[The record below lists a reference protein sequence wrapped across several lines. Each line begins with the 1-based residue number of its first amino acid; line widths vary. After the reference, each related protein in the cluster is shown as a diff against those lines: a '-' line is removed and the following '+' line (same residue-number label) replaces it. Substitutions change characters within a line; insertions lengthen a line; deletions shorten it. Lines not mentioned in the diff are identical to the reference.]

1 MIECVVER
9 QKKNIE
15 KKTGRKRIVIFYF
28 PCRLLNEE
36 EEARMSV
43 VEKIITCY

>member
-1 MIECVVER
+1 VWLR
-9 QKKNIE
+9 GKKKILK

-36 EEARMSV
+36 EEARMRV